1 MNKAE
6 LIDKTAKAAGLSKK
20 DTTAA
25 VNAMLDASK
34 KGLIAAE
41 LRAGG
46 KVTILGFGTF
56 EARKRKARKG
66 RNPQTGEEIKIKA
79 KTFPA
84 FRAGR
89 GLQGTVGK

>member
-1 MNKAE
+1 MNKTE

-20 DTTAA
+20 DTAA
-25 VNAMLDASK
+25 VVNAMLDTSK
-34 KGLIAAE
+34 KGIIAAE

-46 KVTILGFGTF
+46 KVTIPGFGTF

-79 KTFPA
+79 STAPA
-84 FRAGR
+84 FRPGK
-89 GLQGTVGK
+89 GLRDTVGK